1 MTTNETTGIHSGSRT
16 ESTVPMGGWR
26 VDPSRSSALF
36 TARLVG
42 RRVQG
47 RLPLTG
53 GAIVAA
59 SIEDS
64 TAQLTAMTEAVT
76 TGHALIDELLAGPGF
91 LDAGTF
97 PEISFR
103 SEMLVCVPT
112 GWRAIGR
119 LRVKGTEHPLV
130 CELDADLRHPQAGV
144 ASMTLT
150 SRWVLDSTWITTQ
163 RVPALSR
170 RIAMTCSV
178 ELDLTDPLPIGPA
191 AAA

>member
-16 ESTVPMGGWR
+16 EWTVPMGGWR

-36 TARLVG
+36 TVRLAG

-103 SEMLVCVPT
+103 SEMDNGQVCP
-112 GWRAIGR
+112 GR
-119 LRVKGTEHPLV
+119 GASRVKCLRTRLV
-130 CELDADLRHPQAGV
+130 AAVFHRPGAERRLAG
-144 ASMTLT
+144 
-150 SRWVLDSTWITTQ
+150 
-163 RVPALSR
+163 RV
-170 RIAMTCSV
+170 V
-178 ELDLTDPLPIGPA
+178 IG
-191 AAA
+191 